1 MTLRRIGLV
10 VALCVGGAVACTPG
24 GPERA
29 SDIQN
34 LNGISDDIS
43 AIGMTDSSN
52 RKAHDPNLES
62 TLPNN
67 YQTTDTDAR

>member
-1 MTLRRIGLV
+1 MMLFRFGLV
-10 VALCVGGAVACTPG
+10 VAICLGGAIACAPG
-24 GPERA
+24 GPQRA

-43 AIGMTDSSN
+43 ATNMTDSEA
-52 RKAHDPNLES
+52 RKTHDPNIGT

-67 YQTTDTDAR
+67 YQVHEPE

>member
-1 MTLRRIGLV
+1 MMRLGLG
-10 VALCVGGAVACTPG
+10 LCLVLAVAGCAAG

-43 AIGMTDSSN
+43 AVRMTDSDY
-52 RKAHDPNLES
+52 RYARDPNVVSVIPRTYEVHEE
-62 TLPNN
+62 
-67 YQTTDTDAR
+67 R

>member
-1 MTLRRIGLV
+1 MTLLRFGLV
-10 VALCVGGAVACTPG
+10 AALCLGGAIGCNPG
-24 GPERA
+24 GPQRA

-43 AIGMTDSSN
+43 AVGMTDSIS
-52 RKAHDPNLES
+52 RKTHDPNASS

-67 YQTTDTDAR
+67 YQTHEQ

>member
-1 MTLRRIGLV
+1 MTLLRIGLV
-10 VALCVGGAVACTPG
+10 VVLCLGGAIGCAPG
-24 GPERA
+24 GPQRA

-43 AIGMTDSSN
+43 ATEMTNSEA
-52 RKAHDPNLES
+52 RKTHDPNIGT

-67 YQTTDTDAR
+67 YQVHEPE

>member
-1 MTLRRIGLV
+1 MTLLRVGLV
-10 VALCVGGAVACTPG
+10 VLLCLGGAIGCAPG

-43 AIGMTDSSN
+43 AVGMTDSIS
-52 RKAHDPNLES
+52 RKTHDPNTIT

-67 YQTTDTDAR
+67 YQTTDMQ

>member
-1 MTLRRIGLV
+1 MTLFRFGLV
-10 VALCVGGAVACTPG
+10 VAVCLGGAIGCAPG
-24 GPERA
+24 GPQRA

-43 AIGMTDSSN
+43 ATNMTDSDA
-52 RKAHDPNLES
+52 RRTHDPNIGT

-67 YQTTDTDAR
+67 YQVREPE

>member
-1 MTLRRIGLV
+1 MTLLRIGLV
-10 VALCVGGAVACTPG
+10 VVLCLGGASGCAPG
-24 GPERA
+24 GPQRA

-43 AIGMTDSSN
+43 ATEMTNSEA
-52 RKAHDPNLES
+52 RKTHDPNIGT

-67 YQTTDTDAR
+67 YQVHEPE

>member
-1 MTLRRIGLV
+1 MMTLLRVGLV
-10 VALCVGGAVACTPG
+10 VALCLGGAIGCAPG
-24 GPERA
+24 GPQRA

-43 AIGMTDSSN
+43 AVGMTDSSN
-52 RKAHDPNLES
+52 RKTHDPNALS

-67 YQTTDTDAR
+67 YQTNDMR